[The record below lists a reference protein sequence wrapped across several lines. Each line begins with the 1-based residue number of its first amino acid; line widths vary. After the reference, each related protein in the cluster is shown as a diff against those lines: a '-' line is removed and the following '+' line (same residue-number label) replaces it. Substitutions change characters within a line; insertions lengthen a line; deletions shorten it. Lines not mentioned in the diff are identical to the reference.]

1 MFGSIK
7 RWIRGVPPGGSA
19 ASFQPAQPPEPRERT
34 FFREDELPGD
44 VGEMIDGG
52 VVTLWRE
59 DEFGRRWFKAT
70 DSDAVD
76 WWIEIQQD
84 NTND

>member
-1 MFGSIK
+1 MFRTFK
-7 RWIRGVPPGGSA
+7 RWIHGVPPQGSECG
-19 ASFQPAQPPEPRERT
+19 FQPAQPPARERT

-44 VGEMIDGG
+44 VDEMIDGG

-76 WWIEIQQD
+76 WWIEIQQG